1 MVSCGISGAGNAAS
15 QCGHTPGTMGQL
27 VRPCSPSSVTLPG
40 RVGWVAAVTAEDVGK
55 DHACRRRRGGPIES
69 SGACVRVITAHA
81 YTSRILEGFSYPCS
95 VRHSPTSI
103 SHLYM
108 SLQKSSGLTPQ
119 HPWPSLTRQ
128 ACVCS
133 YYACFSAVGTTSG
146 ARYRP
151 NGNRRID

>member
-27 VRPCSPSSVTLPG
+27 VRPCSPSSVTFPG
-40 RVGWVAAVTAEDVGK
+40 RVGWVAAVMAEDVGK
-55 DHACRRRRGGPIES
+55 DHACRGGRGGPIES
-69 SGACVRVITAHA
+69 SGACVRVITVLAD
-81 YTSRILEGFSYPCS
+81 RNLKDFLYPCTNN

-103 SHLYM
+103 SYLYIF
-108 SLQKSSGLTPQ
+108 LQRSSGLTPQ

-151 NGNRRID
+151 KGNRRID